1 MKSPSNPN
9 PRGTALKEIGL
20 RLDRLTVGRVHR
32 RVVWS
37 IGLGL
42 FFDIYEIFLS
52 GAIGVA
58 LKSEYALG
66 GNTLKM
72 LMASAFLG
80 MFIGAALLSRLADVV
95 GRKQAF
101 LLTLTWFSAWSLIG
115 AFSSGPY
122 LLVASR
128 FLAGIGIGAEY
139 PVADAYLSEVLPRPH
154 LGRLAAWT
162 YTCSFLAVPVVG
174 FLALAL
180 TGRHVLGIAGWRILL
195 ALGCLGAALVT
206 MMRRSLPE
214 SPRWLAS
221 VGRTS
226 EAQQALAQFES
237 TSVMS
242 IAAAGRKHERPA
254 DQSRAPKR
262 RLTSATTP
270 WARLSAPPYRS
281 RFAMM
286 VVFHLLQPLGY
297 YGFGTLAALVLVA
310 RGFDV
315 TSSLL
320 YTALSFI
327 GYPVGSALAVPLM
340 QRFDRKFLLMSSVA
354 LMAVAGLLFAT
365 VDNVVLIVVCGF
377 STTAISNVFSNIYH
391 VYQAEIFPTE
401 VRASAVGLTYSL
413 SRLSGGALPFVLLP
427 ILYAY
432 GAPAM
437 FTVVVIALAIV
448 IAAVGLAGPRTTLR
462 SLDEINPN

>member
-1 MKSPSNPN
+1 MNSLSNPN
-9 PRGTALKEIGL
+9 AQGVSLKEIES
-20 RLDRLTVGRVHR
+20 RLDRLTVGRVHH
-32 RVVWS
+32 RVVWA
-37 IGLGL
+37 IGIGL

-58 LKSEYALG
+58 WKSEYALG
-66 GNTLKM
+66 GDKLK
-72 LMASAFLG
+72 LFMASTFLG
-80 MFIGAALLSRLADVV
+80 MFVGAALLTRLADVV
-95 GRKQAF
+95 GRRWTF

-115 AFSSGPY
+115 AFSGGPY

-154 LGRLAAWT
+154 LGRLAAWA

-180 TGRHVLGIAGWRILL
+180 TGRHVLGIDGWRILL
-195 ALGCLGAALVT
+195 ALGGIGAVVVT
-206 MMRRSLPE
+206 MMRRNLPE

-226 EAQQALAQFES
+226 EAQRALAQFES
-237 TSVMS
+237 ASALRIATAGPKPRRSVD
-242 IAAAGRKHERPA
+242 HPH
-254 DQSRAPKR
+254 APKH
-262 RLTSATTP
+262 RLASATEP
-270 WARLSAPPYRS
+270 LARLSTPPYRG

-286 VVFHLLQPLGY
+286 AVFHILQPLGY
-297 YGFGTLAALVLVA
+297 YGFGTLATLVLVA

-340 QRFDRKFLLMSSVA
+340 QRFDRKLLLMWSVA
-354 LMAVAGLLFAT
+354 LLAVSGLLFAT

-377 STTAISNVFSNIYH
+377 STTAISNVFSNVYH
-391 VYQAEIFPTE
+391 LYQAEIFPTD
-401 VRASAVGLTYSL
+401 VRAFAVGLTYSL

-427 ILYAY
+427 VLYRS
-432 GAPAM
+432 GATAM
-437 FTVVVIALAIV
+437 FTVVVIALVIV
-448 IAAVGLAGPRTTLR
+448 IAVVALVGPRTVQR